1 VRKTAVNRVIWG
13 MDMEFGSLN
22 FVYHS
27 ATIIGDEMK
36 GKRESL

>member
-1 VRKTAVNRVIWG
+1 
-13 MDMEFGSLN
+13 MEIGSLN

-27 ATIIGDEMK
+27 ATIISLEMK